1 MFQAYSLQLKNRNI
15 NKIMLVRE
23 LITDE
28 IPPLKTTD
36 TGRMALSWMEE
47 FKVSHMPVID
57 GTNYVGMVSEADIL
71 DSNIPDQPLSNHP
84 LTLNNPEHIANQHVY
99 DAIRMASDMKLSV
112 IPVVDE
118 QNKYLGM
125 VTINNLIQNAN
136 KMAAISEPGGI
147 LVLEMNVRD
156 YSLTEVARI
165 VETNDAKILSS
176 YIRTLPG
183 TDNMELTLKINK
195 EELSGII
202 QTFER
207 YNYNIVATFN
217 ETKHLED
224 LKNRYE
230 SFMKFINI

>member
-1 MFQAYSLQLKNRNI
+1 
-15 NKIMLVRE
+15 MLVRE

-36 TGRMALSWMEE
+36 TGRKALSWMEE
-47 FKVSHMPVID
+47 FKVAHLPVID

-71 DSNIPDQPLSNHP
+71 DSNIPDQPLSKHP
-84 LTLNNPEHIANQHVY
+84 LTLSNPENIANQHVY
-99 DAIRMASDMKLSV
+99 DAIRMAAGMNLTV
-112 IPVVDE
+112 IPIVDE
-118 QNKYLGM
+118 SHKYLGI
-125 VTINNLIQNAN
+125 VTINNLIQNTN
-136 KMAAISEPGGI
+136 KMAAISDPGGI

-165 VETNDAKILSS
+165 VESNDAKILSS

-224 LKNRYE
+224 LKNRFE
-230 SFMKFINI
+230 SLMKFINI

>member
-1 MFQAYSLQLKNRNI
+1 
-15 NKIMLVRE
+15 MLVRD

-36 TGRMALSWMEE
+36 TGRKALAWMEE
-47 FKVSHMPVID
+47 FKVAHLPVID
-57 GTNYVGMVSEADIL
+57 RTDYVGMISEADIL
-71 DSNIPDQPLSNHP
+71 DSNIPDQILLKHP
-84 LTLNNPEHIANQHVY
+84 LTLNNPANIANQHVY
-99 DAIRMASDMKLSV
+99 DAIRMAAGLKLTV
-112 IPVVDE
+112 IPLVDE
-118 QNKYLGM
+118 KHKYLGM
-125 VTINNLIQNAN
+125 VTVSNLVQNTN
-136 KMAAISEPGGI
+136 KMAAINEPGGI

-176 YIRTLPG
+176 YIRTIPG
-183 TDNMELTLKINK
+183 TDNMELTLKINR
-195 EELSGII
+195 EDLSGVI

-217 ETKHLED
+217 EASHLED
-224 LKNRYE
+224 LQNRFE

>member
-1 MFQAYSLQLKNRNI
+1 
-15 NKIMLVRE
+15 MLVRE

-36 TGRMALSWMEE
+36 TGRKALSWMEE
-47 FKVSHMPVID
+47 FKVAHLPVID

-71 DSNIPDQPLSNHP
+71 DSNTPDQLLTKHP
-84 LTLNNPEHIANQHVY
+84 LTLNNPENIANQHVY
-99 DAIRMASDMKLSV
+99 DAIRMAANLNLTV

-118 QNKYLGM
+118 THKYLGM
-125 VTINNLIQNAN
+125 VTTNNLIQNTN
-136 KMAAISEPGGI
+136 KMAAINEPGGI

-165 VETNDAKILSS
+165 VESNDAKILSS

-195 EELSGII
+195 EELDGII
-202 QTFER
+202 QAFER
-207 YNYNIVATFN
+207 YSYNIVATFN

-224 LKNRYE
+224 LKNRFE

>member
-1 MFQAYSLQLKNRNI
+1 
-15 NKIMLVRE
+15 MLVKE

-36 TGRMALSWMEE
+36 TGRKALAWMEE
-47 FKVSHMPVID
+47 FKVAHLPVIE
-57 GTNYVGMVSEADIL
+57 GTSYVGMISEADIL
-71 DSNIPDQPLSNHP
+71 DSNIPDKPLAKHP
-84 LTLNNPEHIANQHVY
+84 LTLNDPENIANQHLY
-99 DAIRMASDMKLSV
+99 DAIRMAAGLSLTV

-118 QNKYLGM
+118 EHKYLGM
-125 VTINNLIQNAN
+125 VTTNNLIQNTN

-147 LVLEMNVRD
+147 IVLEMNVRD

-183 TDNMELTLKINK
+183 TDDMELTIKVNK
-195 EELSGII
+195 EDLAGVI

-224 LKNRYE
+224 LKSRFE

>member
-1 MFQAYSLQLKNRNI
+1 MQVRNTKPI
-15 NKIMLVRE
+15 KPMLVRE

-28 IPPLKTTD
+28 IPPLKVTD
-36 TGRMALSWMEE
+36 TGRKALAWMEE
-47 FKVSHMPVID
+47 FKVAHLPVID
-57 GTNYVGMVSEADIL
+57 GTSYLGMISEADIL
-71 DSNIPDQPLSNHP
+71 DSNIPDQPLSKHP
-84 LTLNNPEHIANQHVY
+84 LTLNDPENIADQHVY
-99 DAIRMASDMKLSV
+99 DAIRMAAGLNLTV
-112 IPVVDE
+112 IPVVDKKH
-118 QNKYLGM
+118 KYLGM
-125 VTINNLIQNAN
+125 VTINNLIQNTN

-147 LVLEMNVRD
+147 IVLEMNVRD

-165 VETNDAKILSS
+165 VESNDAKILSS

-195 EELSGII
+195 EDLAGVI

-224 LKNRYE
+224 LKSRFE

>member
-1 MFQAYSLQLKNRNI
+1 
-15 NKIMLVRE
+15 MLVRD

-36 TGRMALSWMEE
+36 TGRKALKWMEE
-47 FKVSHMPVID
+47 FKVAHLPVID
-57 GTNYVGMVSEADIL
+57 GTDYVGMISEADIL
-71 DSNIPDQPLSNHP
+71 DSNIPDQILLKHP
-84 LTLNNPEHIANQHVY
+84 LTLNNPANIANQHVY
-99 DAIRMASDMKLSV
+99 DAIRMAANLTLTA

-118 QNKYLGM
+118 KHKYLGM
-125 VTINNLIQNAN
+125 VTVNNLVQNTN
-136 KMAAISEPGGI
+136 KMAAINEPGGI

-176 YIRTLPG
+176 YIRTIPG
-183 TDNMELTLKINK
+183 TDNMELTLKINR
-195 EELSGII
+195 EDLSGVI

-207 YNYNIVATFN
+207 YNYNIVATFSEAN
-217 ETKHLED
+217 HLED
-224 LKNRYE
+224 LKNRFE

>member
-1 MFQAYSLQLKNRNI
+1 
-15 NKIMLVRE
+15 MLVKE

-28 IPPLKTTD
+28 IPPLKATD
-36 TGRMALSWMEE
+36 TGRKALRWMEE
-47 FKVSHMPVID
+47 FKVAHLPVTD
-57 GTNYVGMVSEADIL
+57 GTDYVGMVSEADIL
-71 DSNIPDQPLSNHP
+71 DSNIPDQTLLKHP
-84 LTLNNPEHIANQHVY
+84 LTLSNPESIANQHVY
-99 DAIRMASDMKLSV
+99 DAIRMAAGMHLTV
-112 IPVVDE
+112 IPIVDE
-118 QNKYLGM
+118 KHKYLGM
-125 VTINNLIQNAN
+125 VTINNLIQNTN

-165 VETNDAKILSS
+165 VESNDAKILSS

-183 TDNMELTLKINK
+183 SEKMELTIKINV
-195 EELSGII
+195 EDLSGII

-217 ETKHLED
+217 ETSHLED

>member
-1 MFQAYSLQLKNRNI
+1 
-15 NKIMLVRE
+15 MLVKE

-36 TGRMALSWMEE
+36 TGRKALAWMEE
-47 FKVSHMPVID
+47 FKVAHLPVID

-71 DSNIPDQPLSNHP
+71 DSNMPDNSLLKHP
-84 LTLNNPEHIANQHVY
+84 LTLSHPETIANQHVY
-99 DAIRMASDMKLSV
+99 DAIRMAADMNLTV

-118 QNKYLGM
+118 KHKYVGM
-125 VTINNLIQNAN
+125 VTINNLVHNTNI
-136 KMAAISEPGGI
+136 MAAISEPGGI
-147 LVLEMNVRD
+147 LVLEMNIRD

-165 VETNDAKILSS
+165 VESNDAKILSS

-183 TDNMELTLKINK
+183 SDNMELTLKINK
-195 EELSGII
+195 EDLAGII

-224 LKNRYE
+224 LKNRFE